1 MPPDPRAEVRACFLR
16 GGTYSAA
23 VAAHVTDDHYE
34 RAHSSPSNT
43 SNAKHAVPRP
53 TGQLVRPLAYR
64 GPVTTRAATPRQARI
79 AISALF
85 FINGALIASVL
96 PRLPAIKSK
105 LELSN
110 AALGFGIAAGPA
122 GALLASTVA
131 GLLIARFGSGRL
143 AVAASAVYG
152 VALSL
157 VGLAPVW
164 AAFAAAMFLYGLCDG
179 IADVAQNAHG
189 LRVQRAYGRSVIN
202 GFHAWWSIGGVA
214 GGATSAAAAALD
226 VPLAAHLGMVGAVL
240 AVAALVAGRW
250 TLPGAD
256 PGRNELSATGR
267 RRPLPILALGGV
279 AGLTL
284 LAAVVEDVPGSWG
297 AVYLRDEVGTSAGLA
312 ALAFAAFTAGMTG
325 GRLVADRAVDQW
337 GHVNVVRTGALIA
350 ALGLSAAL
358 LVGSPVAGLI
368 GFGLVGVGASPA
380 FPALFHAAGHRP
392 GVRPADGVA
401 LVSLAARAGF
411 LVAPPAIGLFA
422 DATSLTWAV
431 GLGVVAALAVLVGA
445 PALRATDGS

>member
-1 MPPDPRAEVRACFLR
+1 M
-16 GGTYSAA
+16 
-23 VAAHVTDDHYE
+23 
-34 RAHSSPSNT
+34 
-43 SNAKHAVPRP
+43 
-53 TGQLVRPLAYR
+53 
-64 GPVTTRAATPRQARI
+64 
-79 AISALF
+79 SALF

-96 PRLPAIKSK
+96 PRLPAIKAN

-110 AALGFGIAAGPA
+110 AALGFGIAFGPA

-131 GLLIARFGSGRL
+131 GILVVRFGSGRL
-143 AVAASAVYG
+143 AFAASAVYG
-152 VALSL
+152 IALSL

-164 AAFAAAMFLYGLCDG
+164 AAFAGAMFLYGVCDG
-179 IADVAQNAHG
+179 FADVAQNAHG

-214 GGATSAAAAALD
+214 GGATSAAAAALAI
-226 VPLAAHLGMVGAVL
+226 PLAVHLGVIGVIL
-240 AVAALVAGRW
+240 ASAALVAGRW

-256 PGRNELSATGR
+256 PGRNDVSTTAAGR
-267 RRPLPILALGGV
+267 RLPILAVGGV

-312 ALAFAAFTAGMTG
+312 ALAFAVFTAGMTG
-325 GRLVADRAVDQW
+325 GRLIADRAVDQW
-337 GHVNVVRTGALIA
+337 GHVNVVRTGGLIA

-358 LVGSPVAGLI
+358 LIGSPVAGLI
-368 GFGLVGVGASPA
+368 GFGLVGIGASPA

-411 LVAPPAIGLFA
+411 LIAPPAVGLVA

-431 GLGVVAALAVLVGA
+431 ALGAGAALAVLGGA
-445 PALRATDGS
+445 SAVRPRAES